1 MTETLEQT
9 VIKTEQ
15 KINLV
20 EGKFT
25 PSEASHVVNS
35 LIEQKINFHKL
46 QRLRMCEGHEDSD
59 TTYESS
65 RVQELYNEKQIAK
78 DYIAIARQE
87 GYDVI
92 INGTLEITFSK
103 K

>member
-1 MTETLEQT
+1 MTETLEQN

-15 KINLV
+15 KVNLV

-25 PSEASHVVNS
+25 PSEASHVVNA
-35 LIEQKINFHKL
+35 LIEQKINFHKV
-46 QRLRMCEGHEDSD
+46 QRLRMCEGFEDSD
-59 TTYESS
+59 TSYMNG
-65 RVQELYNEKQIAK
+65 RVKELMNEKQIAK
-78 DYIAIARQE
+78 DYINIARRE

-92 INGTLEITFSK
+92 INGTLEITFTK